1 MDVATLLITGLGC
14 GDRIAVRAYDG
25 SRAGPADAVATIVV
39 RDSPALSRVVL
50 RPDELG
56 LARAFV
62 TGDQAR
68 AWGAGAPLE
77 LRVAGW
83 PRSDPE
89 LLAPHVRAELTGD
102 VTVRTG
108 TEAAEAAAAAS
119 SVIRMRGLDMWER
132 LTTGSPYARNPL
144 NRV

>member
-39 RDSPALSRVVL
+39 RDSRALSRVVL

-62 TGDQAR
+62 TGELDVEGDLYAVLDHMAELDPSWRDARWLASMARVAAAR
-68 AWGAGAPLE
+68 AAGTAGAPG
-77 LRVAGW
+77 RRG
-83 PRSDPE
+83 
-89 LLAPHVRAELTGD
+89 APARLPPL
-102 VTVRTG
+102 
-108 TEAAEAAAAAS
+108 EAA
-119 SVIRMRGLDMWER
+119 
-132 LTTGSPYARNPL
+132 
-144 NRV
+144 